1 MQQYLTPVQAGQKL
15 NLSMRAIYRL
25 LKAGKIP
32 AVKVGGAW
40 RIPSDTL
47 EKMLTEK
54 MRENCNG

>member
-1 MQQYLTPVQAGQKL
+1 MQTYISPQQAGQKL

-47 EKMLTEK
+47 EKRLEEQAAGAE
-54 MRENCNG
+54 R

>member
-1 MQQYLTPVQAGQKL
+1 MQTYISPQQAGQKL

-25 LKAGKIP
+25 LKNGQIP

-47 EKMLTEK
+47 EKRLEEQAA
-54 MRENCNG
+54 RAER

>member
-1 MQQYLTPVQAGQKL
+1 MQTYISPQQAGQKL

-40 RIPSDTL
+40 RIPSETL

-54 MRENCNG
+54 MQGEL